1 VRDLCRYIELAGSSV
16 IQASTVRLS
25 VAYSTSHTAPAASLT
40 PYLFVKS
47 VYLVMVPPLASSVAS
62 INACSHLS
70 GFVSHPNSQFLTFVT
85 GRVILRF
92 PALASDLNLT
102 MRVGTARFA
111 PQATASKLRS
121 CFPSRGYVC
130 GHLEVNSRKSP
141 SKPTVSPG
149 APLVRVV
156 WPPPDAKFFSQVALA
171 YDLAIAL
178 FSQTAHDLTSSF
190 PAHSLATLTS
200 APLPA
205 SINIP
210 ATPSDYIVAF
220 ACLKF
225 GLAH

>member
-1 VRDLCRYIELAGSSV
+1 M

-25 VAYSTSHTAPAASLT
+25 VAYPTSHTAPAASLT
-40 PYLFVKS
+40 LYLFAKS
-47 VYLVMVPPLASSVAS
+47 VFLVMVPLLASSVAS
-62 INACSHLS
+62 LNACSHLS

-85 GRVILRF
+85 GRVILQF

-111 PQATASKLRS
+111 LQAAASKLRS

-141 SKPTVSPG
+141 FKPTVSPG
-149 APLVRVV
+149 APLIIVV
-156 WPPPDAKFFSQVALA
+156 LPPPDAKFFSQVAQS

-178 FSQTAHDLTSSF
+178 FSQSAHDLTRSF
-190 PAHSLATLTS
+190 PAHSSATLTS

-205 SINIP
+205 SINMP
-210 ATPSDYIVAF
+210 ATPSDYIAAF
-220 ACLKF
+220 TCLKF
-225 GLAH
+225 SLAH

>member
-1 VRDLCRYIELAGSSV
+1 M
-16 IQASTVRLS
+16 IQASTVRLP
-25 VAYSTSHTAPAASLT
+25 VAYPTSHTAPAASST

-47 VYLVMVPPLASSVAS
+47 VFLVVVPPLASSVAS
-62 INACSHLS
+62 LNACSHLS

-92 PALASDLNLT
+92 PVLASDLNLT
-102 MRVGTARFA
+102 MRVGTARFDL
-111 PQATASKLRS
+111 QATASKLRS

-130 GHLEVNSRKSP
+130 GHLEANSRKLP

-156 WPPPDAKFFSQVALA
+156 WPPPDAKSFSQVALS
-171 YDLAIAL
+171 YDLATAL
-178 FSQTAHDLTSSF
+178 FSQTAHDLARSF
-190 PAHSLATLTS
+190 PAHSSATLTS
-200 APLPA
+200 APPPA
-205 SINIP
+205 SIVIP
-210 ATPSDYIVAF
+210 ATPSDYIAVF

>member
-1 VRDLCRYIELAGSSV
+1 MT
-16 IQASTVRLS
+16 QASTVRLPA
-25 VAYSTSHTAPAASLT
+25 AYPTSHTAPAASST

-47 VYLVMVPPLASSVAS
+47 VFLVMAPPLVSSVAS
-62 INACSHLS
+62 LSACSHLS
-70 GFVSHPNSQFLTFVT
+70 GFVSHPNSQFLTFAT

-111 PQATASKLRS
+111 LQATASKLRS
-121 CFPSRGYVC
+121 CFPSLGYVC

-156 WPPPDAKFFSQVALA
+156 WPPLSAKFSSQVALS
-171 YDLAIAL
+171 YDPAIAL
-178 FSQTAHDLTSSF
+178 FSQTAHDLTRSF
-190 PAHSLATLTS
+190 PAHSSATLSS

-210 ATPSDYIVAF
+210 ATPSNCIAAF

-225 GLAH
+225 SLAH